1 MFCKARFCIIEK
13 IDCCKFSKSVFI
25 TKQVSIKLTV
35 VTGNQVSKGQA
46 YAGCEVDMLR
56 LFEGIDYTDFNKPIA
71 EIILDKK
78 SGYFYWNNN
87 YQPIPDEKLE
97 ALLLEV
103 AKRKKQEEKDFKIA
117 IKEANQGF

>member
-1 MFCKARFCIIEK
+1 
-13 IDCCKFSKSVFI
+13 
-25 TKQVSIKLTV
+25 
-35 VTGNQVSKGQA
+35 
-46 YAGCEVDMLR
+46 MLR
-56 LFEGIDYTDFNKPIA
+56 LFEGNDYTDFNNPIA
-71 EIILDKK
+71 QIILDKK

-103 AKRKKQEEKDFKIA
+103 ATRKKQEEKDFKIA